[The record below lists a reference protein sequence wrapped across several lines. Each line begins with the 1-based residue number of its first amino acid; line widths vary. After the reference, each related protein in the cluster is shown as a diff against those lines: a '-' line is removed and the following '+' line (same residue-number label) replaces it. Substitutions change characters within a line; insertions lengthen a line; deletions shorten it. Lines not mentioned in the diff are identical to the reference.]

1 MMKTVIMEVAKPET
15 MPAITSYFQYFG
27 VDSPLSH
34 DCKSLEILKKNQWK
48 RINSVKKQ
56 CQDKA
61 RLRN

>member
-34 DCKSLEILKKNQWK
+34 DCKSLEILKKNQ
-48 RINSVKKQ
+48 
-56 CQDKA
+56 
-61 RLRN
+61 